1 MRFTTIWYVRP
12 AKAQT
17 SLRIRAVRSEPLLV
31 PSYSM
36 NIKILTEH
44 DLDFLS
50 LRAISGNFHVQHF
63 CVEKQEK
70 LSGSRLSDHLRF
82 RSIQF
87 SDTLMSDGYFH
98 IFLTDER
105 N

>member
-1 MRFTTIWYVRP
+1 MKYIWP
-12 AKAQT
+12 LTLHMKIPTDQGKNT
-17 SLRIRAVRSEPLLV
+17 SRNRHLRV
-31 PSYSM
+31 
-36 NIKILTEH
+36 
-44 DLDFLS
+44 
-50 LRAISGNFHVQHF
+50 ISINSHAHHS

-70 LSGSRLSDHLRF
+70 LSGSRIWANYDF

-98 IFLTDER
+98 IFLADES